1 MLKRQPNKII
11 RIGFEE
17 LIISPKRE
25 LSRICGFLE
34 IKFEKQMLI
43 GTMNTGYTPYNRNF
57 FDLSVI

>member
-17 LIISPKRE
+17 LVISPKRE
-25 LSRICGFLE
+25 LSRICNFLGIE
-34 IKFEKQMLI
+34 FEKRMLT
-43 GTMNTGYTPYNRNF
+43 GTMNTNYTPYNRNF